1 MRCPTTLTLLL
12 LFMLTAAQA
21 MAVEDSDN
29 LLCATNVTHDC
40 GGTGACVQGTAQ
52 SIGVPVFFEV
62 DFTDR
67 QIIARH
73 DNGREEKSRID
84 SLAVADDRVALQ
96 GVENGLAWSML
107 IMRDHGDM
115 VVAGA
120 GDGVGYVIHGSCI
133 VP

>member
-1 MRCPTTLTLLL
+1 MRYMTILTLSLSL
-12 LFMLTAAQA
+12 VIAATQA
-21 MAVEDSDN
+21 VATEGSDK
-29 LLCATNVTHDC
+29 LLCATNVTYDC
-40 GGTGACVQGTAQ
+40 GDGGDCVQGAAE
-52 SIGVPVFFEV
+52 SIGVPAFFQV
-62 DFTDR
+62 DFAGE

-73 DNGREEKSRID
+73 DDGREQKSNID
-84 SLAVADDRVALQ
+84 SLSVAEDRVALQ

-107 IMRDHGDM
+107 IMRDRGDM